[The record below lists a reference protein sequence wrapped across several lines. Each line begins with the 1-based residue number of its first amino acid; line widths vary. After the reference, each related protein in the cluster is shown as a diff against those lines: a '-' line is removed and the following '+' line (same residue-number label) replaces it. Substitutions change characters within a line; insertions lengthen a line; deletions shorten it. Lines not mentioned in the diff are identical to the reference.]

1 MHSSPIEP
9 SIESQPTVPPAVVLG
24 LVAAVMAA
32 VLGGMSH
39 VGARATVG
47 DPVARVERVAMPI
60 GADRVDGGAAAVAQ

>member
-9 SIESQPTVPPAVVLG
+9 SIESQPAVPPAVVLG

-39 VGARATVG
+39 VGARVTVG
-47 DPVARVERVAMPI
+47 DPAVRVERVAMPL
-60 GADRVDGGAAAVAQ
+60 GADHVDGAPAAVAQ